1 MSITV
6 CCTICE
12 RVTDIDYNYEEE
24 DTSDVDKELRPVI
37 RRTAKHIA
45 AGEERPRI
53 NSSQQ
58 TTPIDGKSLLSNLPG
73 RLNNVSFKNSD

>member
-1 MSITV
+1 M
-6 CCTICE
+6 E
-12 RVTDIDYNYEEE
+12 YNYEEE
-24 DTSDVDKELRPVI
+24 DTSDVDKELRPVV

-58 TTPIDGKSLLSNLPG
+58 TTPTDGKGNGIVIKEFYFYIKIIYL
-73 RLNNVSFKNSD
+73 

>member
-1 MSITV
+1 MQNYV
-6 CCTICE
+6 A
-12 RVTDIDYNYEEE
+12 DIEYTYEEE
-24 DTSDVDKELRPVI
+24 DTSDVDKELRPVA

-58 TTPIDGKSLLSNLPG
+58 TTPIDGK
-73 RLNNVSFKNSD
+73 